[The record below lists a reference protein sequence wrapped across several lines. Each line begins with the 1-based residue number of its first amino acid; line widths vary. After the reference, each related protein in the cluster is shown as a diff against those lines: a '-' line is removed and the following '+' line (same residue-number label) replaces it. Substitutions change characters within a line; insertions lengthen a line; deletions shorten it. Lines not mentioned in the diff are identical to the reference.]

1 MRIASVLAATTAAFG
16 LVVAPVAAADNDE
29 EPYASAIVTIGNLEA
44 QGYTVNVD
52 RVGSAPL
59 EDCVV
64 TDIRNPQEVTRL
76 VRVGDDHD
84 GGWHG
89 DDDNNNGDDD
99 DGGWNWSG
107 NHGGDWVEV
116 VVKRTITVSL
126 NCTT

>member
-1 MRIASVLAATTAAFG
+1 MRIAYALAVVAA
-16 LVVAPVAAADNDE
+16 LAVAAPVAIASADDDE
-29 EPYASAIVTIGNLEA
+29 DNYNSAIVTIGNLEA

-64 TDIRNPQEVTRL
+64 TDIRNPQEVTRW
-76 VRVGDDHD
+76 VRVGDDN

-89 DDDNNNGDDD
+89 DDDEHGWSWLGNNN
-99 DGGWNWSG
+99 SEL
-107 NHGGDWVEV
+107 VEV

-126 NCTT
+126 NCSG